1 MELPKSKF
9 LPFFK
14 DNLSSIRE
22 SSQLIGD
29 MMIVERIKFPEKKV
43 GSLFIADSKHIQ
55 STGLTSEVPEFYRVL
70 LAGEGYYDDETGKD
84 VPLEVEQGDIVH
96 ASSVSVRVWSSFPF
110 LEVTEA
116 DILGKM
122 RFSDVQW
129 KFKSEE
135 AFLKFLNQFNN
146 TVKTQVS
153 SNG

>member
-1 MELPKSKF
+1 MELKPSKF

-14 DNLSSIRE
+14 ENLTSIRE
-22 SSQLIGD
+22 NAQLIGD

-70 LAGEGYYDDETGKD
+70 LVGEGYYDDETGKD
-84 VPLEVEQGDIVH
+84 VPLEIEQGDIVH
-96 ASSVSVRVWSSFPF
+96 ASSVSVRVWSSFPL

-122 RFSDVQW
+122 RYSDVQW

-135 AFLKFLNQFNN
+135 SFLKFLNDFNQS
-146 TVKTQVS
+146 VKTKVPA
-153 SNG
+153 